1 MSVNYYAFGPDI
13 TDPEGLH
20 IGQYTATSRFLL
32 QSLPK
37 RGLTT
42 LAAWMEFLRQPQIT
56 IRAEHGLET
65 SVDEMEETI
74 RERTDRRGWPKR
86 ARITRPFEAPP
97 GYHVDPEGFEF
108 CELDPI

>member
-32 QSLPK
+32 QSIPE

-42 LAAWMEFLRQPQIT
+42 FAAWMEFLWQPQIT

-65 SVDEMEETI
+65 TVAEMEQAI
-74 RERTDRRGWPKR
+74 RERVDSRGWPKQ
-86 ARITRPFEAPP
+86 ARITRPDSPRP
-97 GYHVDPEGFEF
+97 GYHVDAEGFEF
-108 CELDPI
+108 CELDFC